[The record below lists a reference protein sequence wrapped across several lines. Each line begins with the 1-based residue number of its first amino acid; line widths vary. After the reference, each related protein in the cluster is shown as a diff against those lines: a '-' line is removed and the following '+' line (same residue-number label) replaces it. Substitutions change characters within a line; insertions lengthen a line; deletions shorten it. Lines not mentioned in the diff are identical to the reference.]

1 MEPLLGVVVIRSV
14 GIRRVVDYAMSVCE
28 GESGTAGSC
37 FLKESSQNQ
46 GLWDFKTGFLY
57 QI

>member
-28 GESGTAGSC
+28 GESVTAASC
-37 FLKESSQNQ
+37 FSGRMQENQ
-46 GLWDFKTGFLY
+46 GLWEFERGFLY